1 MSESSAPPSVRDF
14 EILNTLSSI
23 KAIAHEERLA
33 MLELLKG
40 APMTAFGVA
49 KALGIPANQANYHLK
64 VLEREGLASPAG
76 LGKKRWK
83 EERFYR
89 ARARAYLVDPSLGC
103 EDREVARAVRGSMEA
118 AFLDWRRTQVL
129 NVDFDQI
136 ARRIVNQCLP
146 VKAGDVVLVL
156 FMPAGLEL
164 AEAVQVELRRIGA
177 KPQPM
182 LWSRRIAAA
191 LLEQHTAE
199 SFASYPFLDPTLDQA
214 LDAGLFISSNVP
226 VGRPFP
232 PEQLEKLPHL
242 LAVVS
247 RWHHS
252 LRERRIPYIEIT
264 LPYRA
269 EFESGLMSEEDGIDA
284 FFRCLEADTA
294 LLAARARSIA
304 DAMRGAPALTIRGPR
319 ETELV
324 VTCSLDRPHINDG
337 IITEEDRRSGR
348 TFKSLPAGTVSF
360 LPQSEGTNGTLFLER
375 MYVVG
380 RHFREV
386 TFSIASGRIVGLE
399 SPHDIEELRR
409 LIASAAGEP
418 ERIAEVGIGV
428 NPGAQTLSGKAV
440 LDSRMEGT
448 VTVMFGN
455 NELIGGDVR
464 STLSMILPSRS
475 HTVRVNG
482 ALIVEEGRLVAAV

>member
-1 MSESSAPPSVRDF
+1 MTESSAPPSVRDF

-49 KALGIPANQANYHLK
+49 KALGIPPNQASYHLK

-76 LGKKRWK
+76 LGRKRWK

-89 ARARAYLVDPSLGC
+89 ARARAYLVDPGLGC
-103 EDREVARAVRGSMEA
+103 EDPEVARSVRGSMEA

-129 NVDFDQI
+129 SVDFDQI
-136 ARRIVNQCLP
+136 ARRVVNQCLP
-146 VKAGDVVLVL
+146 VRTGDVVLVL

-164 AEAVQVELRRIGA
+164 AEAVQVELRRLGA
-177 KPQPM
+177 RPQPM
-182 LWSRRIAAA
+182 LWSRRVAAA

-199 SFASYPFLDPTLDQA
+199 SLASYPFLDPLLDA
-214 LDAGLFISSNVP
+214 SLDAGLFISSNVP

-232 PEQLEKLPHL
+232 PEHLEKLPHL
-242 LAVVS
+242 LAAVS
-247 RWHHS
+247 RWHQS

-269 EFESGLMSEEDGIDA
+269 EFEAGLMSEEDGIDA
-284 FFRCLEADTA
+284 FFACLEADSSA
-294 LLAARARSIA
+294 LAQRARSLA
-304 DAMRGAPALTIRGPR
+304 DALRGHSSLTIRGPR

-324 VTCSLDRPHINDG
+324 VTCDLDRPHINDG
-337 IITEEDRRSGR
+337 VITEEDRRAGR

-360 LPQSEGTNGTLFLER
+360 LPRNEGTNGSLYLER
-375 MYVVG
+375 AYVVG

-386 TFSIASGRIVGLE
+386 TFSITSGRIVALE
-399 SPHDIEELRR
+399 SPHDVEELRR
-409 LIASAAGEP
+409 LIAKAAGEP
-418 ERIAEVGIGV
+418 ERIAEVGIGI
-428 NPGAQTLSGKAV
+428 NPGAHTLSGKAV

-475 HTVRVNG
+475 HTVRVDHDR
-482 ALIVEEGRLVAAV
+482 IVEEGRLIAAV